1 MRTGILFLAS
11 FLWMS
16 VLCAQSQVDDI
27 KAQIEQLRQQLQ
39 AMEAQLRKI
48 QERATPSPP
57 VVRLSGYIQ
66 FRYVH
71 DTTRPID
78 ANDLQRGAAR
88 DDFRLQSV
96 FVNAVAQPTGRT
108 TYWVSLNANNTQVRV
123 ADAFILW
130 RLRRGQIQVGLFRLP
145 LLYET
150 LESSADRLLPEASRL
165 TKALFPTER
174 DVGIAYTYPLNAQ
187 MDATLGIFTGDRN
200 STTQQSLTSRK
211 SGLVRLTYRV
221 NPEFNL
227 WVGGMF
233 GEGRRDFSG
242 TLANY
247 TRTRWGAGI
256 LWQTASWNL
265 RTEYVGGKHAG
276 NLPTNRTVN
285 VLGGYVLLS
294 YAFSDTPWL
303 LYGRYDTYDSNTATA
318 GNTFSR
324 YGFGAQYQL
333 NPATRFNLTWEQST
347 QPTRSEQFTLQ
358 VQVRY

>member
-1 MRTGILFLAS
+1 MRVGILFLAS
-11 FLWMS
+11 L
-16 VLCAQSQVDDI
+16 LCVGALSAQSQADDL

-57 VVRLSGYIQ
+57 VAHLSGFAQ

-71 DTTRPID
+71 DTTRPND
-78 ANDLQRGAAR
+78 ANERGAAR

-96 FVNAVAQPTGRT
+96 RVDVIAQPTERT
-108 TYWVSLNANNTQVRV
+108 VYRVNLNANNMQVRAV
-123 ADAFILW
+123 DAFILW
-130 RLRRGQIQVGLFRLP
+130 RLRRGQVQVGLFRLP

-150 LESSADRLLPEASRL
+150 LESNADRLLPDTSRL
-165 TKALFPTER
+165 TETLFPTER

-187 MDATLGIFTGDRN
+187 ATATLGIFTGDRN
-200 STTQQSLTSRK
+200 SNTQQSLTARK
-211 SGLVRLTYRV
+211 SGLVRFTYRV
-221 NPEFNL
+221 NPELQL

-233 GEGRRDFSG
+233 GEGRRDFNG

-247 TRTRWGAGI
+247 TRNRWGAGV
-256 LWQTASWNL
+256 LWQTASWSL

-276 NLPTNRTVN
+276 NLLANRTVN
-285 VLGGYVLLS
+285 VQGGYVLLH
-294 YAFSDTPWL
+294 YAISNTPWL
-303 LYGRYDTYDSNTATA
+303 LYGRYDTFDSNTATA

-324 YGFGAQYQL
+324 YALGAQYLL
-333 NPATRFNLTWEQST
+333 NPATRFNLTWERPT
-347 QPTRSEQFTLQ
+347 QPTCSEQLTLQ